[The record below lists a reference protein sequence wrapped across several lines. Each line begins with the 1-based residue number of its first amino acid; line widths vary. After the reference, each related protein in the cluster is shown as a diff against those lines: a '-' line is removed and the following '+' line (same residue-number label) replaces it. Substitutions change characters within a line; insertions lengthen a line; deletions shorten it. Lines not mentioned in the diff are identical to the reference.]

1 MSTNMRKPRR
11 QFSADTKLQILK
23 EGRHTNLSISQVCE
37 QYQISPTL
45 FYQWERQADQAAL
58 KALNGQARG
67 RKKIRPAEEQ
77 LLAEVQ
83 RLQAVI
89 AELSAENL
97 QLKRGV
103 GDDPQSAIL
112 GGRKG
117 EHLGHHWA
125 RPTTLS

>member
-1 MSTNMRKPRR
+1 MSTNTRKPRR

-23 EGRHTNLSISQVCE
+23 EGRQTNLSISQICE

-58 KALNGQARG
+58 KELNAQVRG
-67 RKKIRPAEEQ
+67 RKKVRPAEEQ
-77 LLAEVQ
+77 LLAEVH

-97 QLKRGV
+97 QLKK
-103 GDDPQSAIL
+103 
-112 GGRKG
+112 GR
-117 EHLGHHWA
+117 W
-125 RPTTLS
+125 R

>member
-1 MSTNMRKPRR
+1 MSTNNRKTRR

-67 RKKIRPAEEQ
+67 RKKVRPAEEQ

-97 QLKRGV
+97 QLK
-103 GDDPQSAIL
+103 
-112 GGRKG
+112 KG
-117 EHLGHHWA
+117 HW
-125 RPTTLS
+125 R

>member
-1 MSTNMRKPRR
+1 MKNNSERKTRR
-11 QFSADTKLQILK
+11 HIPADTKWQILK
-23 EGRHTNLSISQVCE
+23 EGRSTNLTISQVCE

-67 RKKIRPAEEQ
+67 RKKVRPAEEQ

-83 RLQAVI
+83 QLQAVI

-97 QLKRGV
+97 QLKK
-103 GDDPQSAIL
+103 
-112 GGRKG
+112 GR
-117 EHLGHHWA
+117 W
-125 RPTTLS
+125 R

>member
-1 MSTNMRKPRR
+1 MSTDRRKPRR
-11 QFSADTKLQILK
+11 KFSADTKLQILK

-97 QLKRGV
+97 QLKK
-103 GDDPQSAIL
+103 
-112 GGRKG
+112 GR
-117 EHLGHHWA
+117 W
-125 RPTTLS
+125 R

>member
-1 MSTNMRKPRR
+1 MSTNSRKPRR

-45 FYQWERQADQAAL
+45 FYQLERQADQAAL
-58 KALNGQARG
+58 KALNGQTCG
-67 RKKIRPAEEQ
+67 RKKVRPAEEQ
-77 LLAEVQ
+77 LQAEIQ

-97 QLKRGV
+97 QLKK
-103 GDDPQSAIL
+103 
-112 GGRKG
+112 GR
-117 EHLGHHWA
+117 W
-125 RPTTLS
+125 R

>member
-1 MSTNMRKPRR
+1 MSTNNHQPRR

-23 EGRHTNLSISQVCE
+23 EGRHTNLSLSQVCE

-58 KALNGQARG
+58 KALTGQARG
-67 RKKIRPAEEQ
+67 RKKVRPAEDQ
-77 LLAEVQ
+77 LQADVQ

-97 QLKRGV
+97 QLKK
-103 GDDPQSAIL
+103 
-112 GGRKG
+112 GR
-117 EHLGHHWA
+117 W
-125 RPTTLS
+125 R